1 MNHWTKP
8 IPNMSDQQY
17 PQCLSLLQQGPA
29 GFARAYPV
37 IKQAAEEDNSDAQVQ
52 LGMIFE
58 GLTLSHLPP
67 PFLLMH
73 NHELSAH
80 WYKLA
85 ADSNNRDGLYHCG
98 RLAYLGRLGE
108 NKKNLAPI
116 YWNKAVELGSKKAS
130 FCLAKLYLRGEFV
143 EQDLKCAY
151 ILASMSEDLPES
163 AKLLGQIRSSLYPNF
178 HELNSLSLS
187 ATSFAREFEV
197 LKHEPRDKKS
207 VHHES
212 IAEKTSWDLIV
223 EKLASTGTKHADEA

>member
-1 MNHWTKP
+1 
-8 IPNMSDQQY
+8 MSDQQY

-67 PFLLMH
+67 PFPLMH

-85 ADSNNRDGLYHCG
+85 ADSNNRDGLYHYG

-108 NKKNLAPI
+108 HKKNLAPI
-116 YWNKAVELGSKKAS
+116 YWNKAVELGSKKACY
-130 FCLAKLYLRGEFV
+130 CLAKLYLRGEYV
-143 EQDLKCAY
+143 EQDINCSY
-151 ILASMSEDLPES
+151 ILASQSDDLPES
-163 AKLLGQIRSSLYPNF
+163 NILLIQIRNSLYPN
-178 HELNSLSLS
+178 LDAINRLTSY
-187 ATSFAREFEV
+187 AASFATKLEKQKKEQQGEQEAHFE
-197 LKHEPRDKKS
+197 
-207 VHHES
+207 
-212 IAEKTSWDLIV
+212 ANGEKTSWDLIV